1 MGNAADDQSARR
13 AAARVGLRAKK
24 SRRRANSINNFGGF
38 ALVDPGAN
46 FVVAGA
52 RFDMTA
58 ADVVAWCKGSKAAA
72 QR

>member
-1 MGNAADDQSARR
+1 MAKAEDQRARR

-24 SRRRANSINNFGGF
+24 TRWRANSIDNFGGF

-46 FVVAGA
+46 LVVAGS

-58 ADVVAWCKGSKAAA
+58 EAVVA
-72 QR
+72 